1 MQVTVKPYLFLR
13 ETLGSKYM
21 TVELPED
28 STVKE
33 LLRFLC
39 REYGIPESLTI
50 GGATLTLLGR
60 HNKTDLIILVN
71 GFNIRQ
77 LHGLY
82 SILQEGDRVSIFPPA
97 AGG

>member
-13 ETLGSKYM
+13 ETLGSNYM
-21 TVELPED
+21 TIELPED
-28 STVKE
+28 ATVKE
-33 LLRFLC
+33 LLRVLC
-39 REYGIPESLTI
+39 RDYGIPEKLTI
-50 GGATLTLLGR
+50 GNATLTLLG
-60 HNKTDLIILVN
+60 HLNKTDLIILIN
-71 GFNIRQ
+71 GSNIRQ

>member
-13 ETLGSKYM
+13 DTLGSNYM
-21 TVELPED
+21 TIELPED
-28 STVKE
+28 ATVKE
-33 LLRFLC
+33 LLQVLC
-39 REYGIPESLTI
+39 REYGIPESLNI
-50 GGATLTLLGR
+50 GGATLNLLGR

-77 LHGLY
+77 MNGLY